1 MKKIKIVIP
10 LVIVLATVV
19 FFMLAPTSAENQ
31 YFAAE
36 TDPDVPMLKLPST
49 LTVIDEEAFAE
60 TGIKAVA
67 LGDKVSYIGAAAFPR
82 DILIYGEEGSY
93 AQQWSEDNGYRF
105 QSENAWNTDFT
116 PLLSLLLLVQ
126 AWLFVPAV
134 DTQHEYRFRRVTA
147 YLRDMRPQERR
158 ELYPINY
165 RFP

>member
-1 MKKIKIVIP
+1 MKTIRVAFR
-10 LVIVLATVV
+10 LVLVLAIIAFSLRVPV
-19 FFMLAPTSAENQ
+19 FAGNQ
-31 YFAAE
+31 HIIS
-36 TDPDVPMLKLPST
+36 PINPGVSVLSLPAS
-49 LTVIDEEAFAE
+49 LMIIDEEAFAE

-93 AQQWSEDNGYRF
+93 AQQWAEENGYCF
-105 QSENAWNTDFT
+105 QSENAWNIDYT

-147 YLRDMRPQERR
+147 YLRDMRPQERK